1 VKKRRRILIV
11 DDYQIELELM
21 KEILDREGYA
31 IVAARCGEEALQ
43 LNHQAFDLLLA
54 DIVMPQMGGLEL
66 IQAFRELSPNTVPML
81 ITGYP
86 SAETAQ
92 AAAEQGVYDYI
103 VKPFDRHKL
112 CTAVASTLK
121 RKKRV
126 KVADDLS
133 KRLLPSEA

>member
-1 VKKRRRILIV
+1 MKKRRKIIIV

-43 LNHQAFDLLLA
+43 LNDQTFDLILT

-66 IQAFRELSPNTVPML
+66 VQAFRELSPNTVPML

-112 CTAVASTLK
+112 CTAVASVLK

-126 KVADDLS
+126 KVAVDLS